1 MFKAFLKCLA
11 VVFLLLSPAI
21 RTLGQSTYIA
31 HFGIKDGLPS
41 NNCYFTLQDSKGYI
55 WIATDAGVSRFNGT
69 SFKNFSVDD
78 GLPDNQ
84 VLQVKEDRTG
94 RIWFLSLNGKL
105 SYFYNG
111 RIFNEGNSNLL
122 KLLKFND
129 IIVSFFEDS
138 KGRIWLGSNKNRL
151 YVWDGKYLIKYISQ
165 NHNKQF
171 IQTFIH
177 EDGSGAIWAISKQA
191 TMVFRGS
198 KFYSSSNQIDAISV
212 KTIENLPGRRLVYL
226 DKTGFILQSN
236 NHKTE
241 RFKIP
246 ESFLS
251 ETQGYI
257 CATDV
262 DLWLSTN
269 DGIYQIKRN
278 GEQQQFLRGIP
289 ASQVIKDRNSNMWFT
304 TNNGIYM
311 LPREENRMFIVDKNL
326 GLGSDNV
333 KSITMDGKGKL
344 WLGLD
349 NATINI
355 LAPKTLAIDNIRLP
369 DKRRY
374 LNIKQLLRNESFI
387 YFASDNGLGRMLSN
401 SPSVGTQY
409 LKESNNAFFAVKD
422 FSIGPNNTLAI
433 ATSSGII
440 ELPEHLK
447 NFEFNALKLT
457 QGNSFYRNRAYS
469 VGYDPHGTLWFSNT
483 DGLRQVYNG
492 KLQSLQDKNQLLKQR
507 INDIKAFSDGTMVL
521 ASDGF
526 GLIFIKN
533 GKVIKRITEDDGL
546 ADNICKKLFV
556 MENHAWVI
564 TNNGVNRVCIDGK
577 HPEVEGFEYTN
588 SLLKND
594 VNDLYIG
601 KDTAY
606 FATSTGLVY
615 FLKKQFDELTEAP
628 DVLISSITNDKR
640 ILDVDTAEITLDP
653 SANMITFQYGA
664 IDFFNQNITYRY
676 RLKPDDKWTETKSRR
691 LEFSSL
697 SPGKYRFQVSAK
709 SNNTK
714 WSSPAQITF
723 NLEEHFW
730 ESNWFIVMMVVAAS
744 FSFYKIAV
752 IITNWQKNQE
762 QKQLLLK
769 HKILILEQRALQA
782 MMNPHF
788 IFNVMNSIQHYI
800 NTQDTSSANK
810 ILTGFAKLIR
820 KNLEICTKS
829 FISLDE
835 ELEYLN
841 LYLVL
846 EKKRFGS
853 KFNYTIDIDPDVEK
867 EEIYIPSM
875 LLQPYIENAIW
886 HGLMPKEEGGNLRI
900 HMNLENQESTLMIRI
915 IDDGVGIENSMRTKD
930 GTHVSKGMSLT
941 EERINLL
948 NQIESSNI
956 TINIEQNG
964 HSGTIVTITIPI
976 A

>member
-11 VVFLLLSPAI
+11 FSFFIFGLSPK
-21 RTLGQSTYIA
+21 TFGQNTYIA

-41 NNCYFTLQDSKGYI
+41 NNCYYTLQDSKGYI
-55 WIATDAGVSRFNGT
+55 WVATDAGMSRFNGT
-69 SFKNFSVDD
+69 SFKNFSVGD

-84 VLQVKEDRTG
+84 VLQVKEDRAG

-151 YVWDGKYLIKYISQ
+151 YVWDGKFLIKYVSK

-177 EDGSGAIWAISKQA
+177 EDKAGAIWAISQQA
-191 TMVFRGS
+191 TMVFKGS
-198 KFYSSSNQIDAISV
+198 RFYSTSKRIAALSD
-212 KTIENLPGRRLVYL
+212 KTIENLPGHRLVYL
-226 DKTGFILQSN
+226 DRSGMTVQTDNK
-236 NHKTE
+236 KDE
-241 RFKIP
+241 RFSIP
-246 ESFLS
+246 QSFLS
-251 ETQGYI
+251 ETQGYM

-269 DGIYQIKRN
+269 NGVYQLKRN
-278 GEQQQFLRGIP
+278 GEQKQFLNGIP
-289 ASQVIKDRNSNMWFT
+289 TSQVIKDSNGNMWFT
-304 TNNGIYM
+304 TSNGIYM
-311 LPREENRMFIVDKNL
+311 LPKEENRMYIVDRSL

-333 KSITMDGKGKL
+333 RSITRDNKNHF

-349 NATINI
+349 NANI
-355 LAPKTLAIDNIRLP
+355 DILDDKLSQVEEVQLP
-369 DKRRY
+369 DKKRY
-374 LNIKQLLRNESFI
+374 LNIKQLYSKGDLI
-387 YFASDNGLGRMLSN
+387 YFASDNGFGRMSSN
-401 SPSVGTQY
+401 MAGNEIQY
-409 LKESNNAFFAVKD
+409 LKERNNAFFAVKD
-422 FSIGPNNTLAI
+422 FSIGNNNELAI

-447 NFEFNALKLT
+447 KFEFNALKLD
-457 QGNSFYRNRAYS
+457 QGKNFFRNRAYS
-469 VGYDPHGTLWFSNT
+469 VTYDQHGALWFSNT
-483 DGLRQVYNG
+483 DGLKQVVNG

-507 INDIKAFSDGTMVL
+507 INDIKSFADGTMVL
-521 ASDGF
+521 ATDGF
-526 GLIFIKN
+526 GLFFIKN
-533 GKVIKRITEDDGL
+533 DKVIKRITEEDGL
-546 ADNICKKLFV
+546 ADNICKKLFLI
-556 MENHAWVI
+556 ENHAWVI

-577 HPEVEGFEYTN
+577 HPEIEGFEYTN
-588 SLLKND
+588 ALLKND

-601 KDTAY
+601 RDTAY
-606 FATSTGLVY
+606 FATSNGLVY
-615 FLKKQFDELTEAP
+615 FLKKKFDSLTEAP
-628 DVLISSITNDKR
+628 DVLISSITNDKK
-640 ILDVDTAEITLDP
+640 IIDLDTAGITLDP
-653 SANMITFQYGA
+653 SANSITFQFGA
-664 IDFFNQNITYRY
+664 IDFFNQNIVYRY

-697 SPGKYRFQVSAK
+697 SPGQYRFEVSAK

-714 WSSPAQITF
+714 WSSPAQINF

-730 ESNWFIVMMVVAAS
+730 ESNWFIVIMVVAAS
-744 FSFYKIAV
+744 FTFYKIAV

-853 KFNYTIDIDPDVEK
+853 KFNYTINIDEDVDR

-886 HGLMPKEEGGNLRI
+886 HGLMPKEDGGNLRI
-900 HMNLENQESTLMIRI
+900 EMILEKDDPTLLIRI

-941 EERINLL
+941 EERVNLL

-956 TINIEQNG
+956 NINIEQNG
-964 HSGTIVTITIPI
+964 NSGTIVTINIPI

>member
-1 MFKAFLKCLA
+1 VFKAFLKCLA
-11 VVFLLLSPAI
+11 IVIFLIAP
-21 RTLGQSTYIA
+21 TLKTFGQSTYIA

-55 WIATDAGVSRFNGT
+55 WVATDAGVSRFNGS
-69 SFKNFSVDD
+69 SFKTFSVDD

-84 VLQVKEDRTG
+84 ILQVKEDRLG

-129 IIVSFFEDS
+129 IIISFFEDS
-138 KGRIWLGSNKNRL
+138 KGRIWFGSNQNRL
-151 YVWDGKYLIKYISQ
+151 YVWDGKYLIKYVSEE
-165 NHNKQF
+165 HNKQF

-177 EDGSGAIWAISKQA
+177 EDRSGAIWAISKQA
-191 TMVFRGS
+191 TMIFRGS
-198 KFYSSSNQIDAISV
+198 KFYSTPNNIAALSA
-212 KTIENLPGRRLVYL
+212 KTIANMPGDRLVYL
-226 DKTGFILQSN
+226 DKNGVVLQTN
-236 NHKTE
+236 NQDIQ
-241 RFKIP
+241 RFNISDK
-246 ESFLS
+246 FLS

-257 CATDV
+257 CATED

-269 DGIYQIKRN
+269 QGIYQVNKN
-278 GEQQQFLRGIP
+278 GEVQQYLKGIP
-289 ASQVIKDRNSNMWFT
+289 SSQVIKDRNSNMWFT
-304 TNNGIYM
+304 TTNGIYM
-311 LPREENRMFIVDKNL
+311 LPKKENRMYVIDKSF
-326 GLGSDNV
+326 GLTSDNV
-333 KSITMDGKGKL
+333 RSITKDKRNRL

-349 NATINI
+349 NASIDI
-355 LAPKTLAIDNIRLP
+355 LDIKDLSVAKIAFP
-369 DKRRY
+369 DRKRY
-374 LNIKQLLRNESFI
+374 LNIKQLYAKGDWI
-387 YFASDNGLGRMLSN
+387 YFASDNGLGRTSST
-401 SPSVGTQY
+401 SPNLGTQY
-409 LKESNNAFFAVKD
+409 LKESNNSLFAVKD
-422 FSIGPNNTLAI
+422 FSIGNNDELAI
-433 ATSSGII
+433 AMSSGII
-440 ELPEHLK
+440 EIRDQLK
-447 NFEFNALKLT
+447 NFEFNASKLK
-457 QGNSFYRNRAYS
+457 QGKNFYNNRAYS
-469 VGYDPHGTLWFSNT
+469 VSYDQHGTLWFSNT
-483 DGLRQVYNG
+483 KGLKQAYKG
-492 KLQSLQDKNQLLKQR
+492 KMSSLSDQKQLLKQR
-507 INDIKAFSDGTMVL
+507 INDIKVFDDGTLVL

-533 GKVIKRITEDDGL
+533 GKVIKRITVNDGL
-546 ADNICKKLFV
+546 ADNICKKLFLI
-556 MENHAWVI
+556 ENHAWVV
-564 TNNGVNRVCIDGK
+564 TNNGVNRVCIDGR
-577 HPEVEGFEYTN
+577 HPQVEGFEYTN
-588 SLLKND
+588 ALLKNN

-606 FATSTGLVY
+606 FATSSGLVY
-615 FLKKQFDELTEAP
+615 FFKKKFDELTEAP
-628 DVLISSITNDKR
+628 DVLISSVTNNKKIMD
-640 ILDVDTAEITLDP
+640 LDRTVINLDP
-653 SANMITFQYGA
+653 SANNITFQFSA

-676 RLKPDDKWTETKSRR
+676 RLKPEDNWTETKSKR
-691 LEFSSL
+691 LEFSSM
-697 SPGKYRFQVSAK
+697 SPGKYRFEVSAK

-714 WSSPAQITF
+714 WSAPAQITF

-730 ESNWFIVMMVVAAS
+730 QRNWFIVILVVAAS
-744 FSFYKIAV
+744 FTFYKVAV
-752 IITNWQKNQE
+752 VITQWQKNQE
-762 QKQLLLK
+762 QKQLMLK

-829 FISLDE
+829 FISLEE

-853 KFNYTIDIDPDVEK
+853 KFNYTIDIDPEVEK

-875 LLQPYIENAIW
+875 LLQPYVENAIW
-886 HGLMPKEEGGNLRI
+886 HGLMPKEEGGNLKI
-900 HMNLENQESTLMIRI
+900 EMKLEKEEHTLLIRI

-948 NQIESSNI
+948 NQIDSSNI
-956 TINIEQNG
+956 QIGIQQNG
-964 HSGTIVTITIPI
+964 NSGTIVTISIPNP
-976 A
+976 